1 MQIELDYQSLTLKGQ
16 QKKVYDYLVKHGVA
30 THREMVINLWVN
42 YPEKCIELLRCKGIN
57 IKTVPVEGQKYNN
70 YVLGEL

>member
-1 MQIELDYQSLTLKGQ
+1 MQVELFQVKLKGQ
-16 QKKVYDYLVKHGVA
+16 QKKVYDYLVQHGKA

-42 YPEKCIELLRCKGIN
+42 YPEKVIELLRGKGIN
-57 IKTVPVEGQKYNN
+57 IKTVPVEGQKYYN